1 MPEARRLPEQ
11 PRVVVVDDD
20 PSVGAAIAEVLGAE
34 GLSVES
40 PGDATA
46 ALPGLIREAPDLVI
60 LDINMEGMTGWELCA
75 ILRRQSATNAVP
87 ILFLTGRSEVKDRIT
102 AMQLGGS
109 DYLAKPFGAEEL
121 RRKVRSLLKTLR
133 LTEDQ

>member
-1 MPEARRLPEQ
+1 MPEARRLHEQ
-11 PRVVVVDDD
+11 PRIVVVDDD
-20 PSVGAAIAEVLGAE
+20 PAVGTAIADVLGAE

-40 PGDATA
+40 PGDASA

-60 LDINMEGMTGWELCA
+60 LDVAMEGMSGWELCA
-75 ILRRQSATNAVP
+75 ILRRQSNTRSVP

-109 DYLAKPFGAEEL
+109 DYLAKPFSAEEL

-133 LTEDQ
+133 LREER